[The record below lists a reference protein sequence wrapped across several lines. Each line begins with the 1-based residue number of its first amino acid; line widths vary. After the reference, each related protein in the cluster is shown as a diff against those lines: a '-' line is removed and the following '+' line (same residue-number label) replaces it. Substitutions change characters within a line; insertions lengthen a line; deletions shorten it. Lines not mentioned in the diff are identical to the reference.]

1 MTHDDV
7 RALPRAPVAEAA
19 RLGDRAS
26 ERLPGIVAGMLAELR
41 PGSPP
46 TPVSLDAH
54 LTRELGLDSL
64 SRVELATR
72 IERAFGVTLPDDV
85 ATGAS
90 TLRELGEAIGRAM
103 PASRGES
110 PGRVP
115 VAAPPEPIQGLP
127 DDASTLVEAFA
138 WHVDHHG
145 AREHVTLLEGEDVVE
160 ALSYSGLWTRAAAVA
175 AGLRARDIGS
185 GDAVALM
192 LPTCSAFFETFLGT
206 LLAGAVPVPLY
217 PPVRVSDIEAHVR
230 GRAAILAN
238 AQARVLVAG
247 PEAMLVGEALRGEV
261 PDLRDVVTA
270 DRLRD
275 GAAPTTLPVISG
287 HDLAFLQYTSGSTG
301 APKGVMLRHDNLLA
315 NIRAMGRAAGVS
327 SVDRFL
333 SWLPLYHDM
342 GLIGAWLATMYH
354 GVPLV
359 VMPPTSFLARPA
371 RWLRS
376 IHRFRAT
383 MSAGPNFAY
392 EIAAT
397 KIPDGEIEGIDLS
410 AWRLAFNGA
419 EPVRAASL
427 DRFARRFEDYGFDRR
442 ALTPVY
448 GLAECALGLTFPPLA
463 RGPRIARVDEHA
475 LANEGLA
482 QPATDHATAL
492 EVVSCGV
499 PLAGHEVR
507 VVDDIGRE
515 LPERSEGRIEFRG
528 PSSTPG
534 YLRNPQAT
542 AALIR
547 GDWLDSGDVGF
558 IDGGELYV
566 TSRIKDLIKR
576 GGHNIHPYD
585 LEAAIGDIPG
595 IRKGCVAVF
604 GVPDRATGTER
615 VVVVAETSQ
624 RDDTVRA
631 ALSERIQAQA
641 SIHLDG
647 PADEVLLVSARTV
660 LKTSSGKIRRSACR
674 ELYESGSLG
683 ARPRAVWVQL
693 AGLAA
698 RAAASSL
705 RRIARALVAVA
716 YGAYAWTVSAAVAA
730 VAVAGLCLIPRAD
743 ARYRFAHRAA
753 RGLLRILR
761 IRLDI
766 AGADRLPTLSPAIL
780 VANHA
785 SYVDAMVVLAAVP
798 SPVRFVAKRELAR
811 VRAIA
816 YLLRRLGTL
825 FVERD
830 EAARGVEDT
839 RELCAAVRS
848 GASLFVFPEGTFT
861 RAPGLRPF
869 RLGAFSVSAE
879 TAVPVVPVVLRGTRS
894 LLREHRWL
902 PSRRPLSVEVAA
914 PLMPAG
920 HDWSSA
926 LALRTRARAAILERL
941 QEYDLA

>member
-1 MTHDDV
+1 
-7 RALPRAPVAEAA
+7 
-19 RLGDRAS
+19 
-26 ERLPGIVAGMLAELR
+26 MLAELR
-41 PGSPP
+41 PGSEARAI
-46 TPVSLDAH
+46 SLDAD
-54 LTRELGLDSL
+54 LERDLGLDSL

-72 IERAFGVTLPDDV
+72 LERAFGVRLPDDV

-90 TLRELGEAIGRAM
+90 TLRELSEAIARATTSSHRDF
-103 PASRGES
+103 PA
-110 PGRVP
+110 P
-115 VAAPPEPIQGLP
+115 VAVEAPPEPIQGLP

-138 WHVDHHG
+138 WHVERHG
-145 AREHVTLLEGEDVVE
+145 AREHVTLIEGDDVREVLTY
-160 ALSYSGLWTRAAAVA
+160 AALWTRAAGIAD
-175 AGLRARDIGS
+175 GLRARDIGS

-192 LPTCSAFFETFLGT
+192 LPTGSAFFETFLGT

-238 AQARVLVAG
+238 AQARVLVTV
-247 PEAMLVGEALRGEV
+247 PEAMLVSEALRGQV
-261 PDLRDVVTA
+261 PALRDVVTA
-270 DRLRD
+270 DRLR
-275 GAAPTTLPVISG
+275 GQAAATTLPVVSV
-287 HDLAFLQYTSGSTG
+287 HDLALLQYTSGSTG
-301 APKGVMLRHDNLLA
+301 SPKGVMLRHDNLLA
-315 NIRAMGRAAGVS
+315 NIRAMGHAAAVT

-359 VMPPTSFLARPA
+359 IMPPTSFLARPS
-371 RWLRS
+371 RWLRA

-383 MSAGPNFAY
+383 ISAGPNFAY

-410 AWRLAFNGA
+410 TWRLAFNGA

-427 DRFARRFEDYGFDRR
+427 EKFARRFEHYGFDRR

-448 GLAECALGLTFPPLA
+448 GLAECAVGLTFPPLA
-463 RGPRIARVDEHA
+463 RGPRVARVDEHA

-482 QPATDHATAL
+482 RPATDGASAL

-528 PSSTPG
+528 PSATPG
-534 YLRNPQAT
+534 YLRNPQST
-542 AALIR
+542 AALFR
-547 GDWLDSGDVGF
+547 GGWLDSGDVGF
-558 IDGGELYV
+558 VDGGELYV

-604 GVPDRATGTER
+604 GVPDRMTGTER
-615 VVVVAETSQ
+615 VVVVAETNQ
-624 RDDTVRA
+624 KDDALRA
-631 ALSERIQAQA
+631 TLRERIQAQA

-705 RRIARALVAVA
+705 RRVVRAFVAVA
-716 YGAYAWTVSAAVAA
+716 YGAYAWAATAVFAG
-730 VAVAGLCLIPRAD
+730 VAVVGLCVIPRAD

-753 RGLLRILR
+753 QWLLRILR
-761 IRLDI
+761 IRLDV
-766 AGADRLPTLSPAIL
+766 AGAEHLPGASPAIL

-785 SYVDAMVVLAAVP
+785 SYVDAMVLLAAVP
-798 SPVRFVAKRELAR
+798 APVRFVAKRELAR
-811 VRAIA
+811 VRAMA
-816 YLLRRLGTL
+816 YVLRRLGTL

-830 EAARGVEDT
+830 DAARGIEDT
-839 RELCAAVRS
+839 RELCTAVRS
-848 GASLFVFPEGTFT
+848 GASLVVFPEGTFT

-902 PSRRPLSVEVAA
+902 PSRRPLNVEVA
-914 PLMPAG
+914 PPMMPAG
-920 HDWSSA
+920 HDWSCA
-926 LALRTRARAAILERL
+926 IGLRTKAREAILERL